1 MSILWF
7 VLLIA
12 FIIYMIFFDRKLK
25 KTESYQ
31 AAKSKGEK
39 PTRKLLSKR
48 WWSWGLIA
56 FLVVAWFTAIS
67 IEADQHDKDYKA
79 RSHQTTKKSKS
90 PTKKPTAKKPKKQ
103 MAKVKAT
110 PKAAPKK
117 SKPISKSKTASVP
130 REYKNALLTLMDY
143 QNTDGDMSYK
153 GLYDQ
158 LTSDAGEGFTPAAA
172 NYALSHAKIDYNK
185 NALKCAK
192 NYEETEHMSTSELQE
207 QLTSDAGEKF
217 TPEQAQYAIQHLDK

>member
-1 MSILWF
+1 MSFLWF
-7 VLLIA
+7 VLLIV
-12 FIIYMIFFDRKLK
+12 FIIYMIFFDRKIK
-25 KTESYQ
+25 KTDSYQ
-31 AAKSKGEK
+31 AAKSQGEK
-39 PTRKLLSKR
+39 PTKKLLSKR

-90 PTKKPTAKKPKKQ
+90 PIKKPTAKKPKKQ
-103 MAKVKAT
+103 RAKVKAT
-110 PKAAPKK
+110 KKAAPQKSDPIPK
-117 SKPISKSKTASVP
+117 SKKTSVP

-143 QNTDGDMSYK
+143 QNSSGDMSYK
-153 GLYDQ
+153 GFYEQ

-192 NYEETEHMSTSELQE
+192 NYEKTEHMSTAELQE

>member
-1 MSILWF
+1 
-7 VLLIA
+7 
-12 FIIYMIFFDRKLK
+12 MIFFDRKLK

-90 PTKKPTAKKPKKQ
+90 PTKKPKKQ
-103 MAKVKAT
+103 MAKEKAT